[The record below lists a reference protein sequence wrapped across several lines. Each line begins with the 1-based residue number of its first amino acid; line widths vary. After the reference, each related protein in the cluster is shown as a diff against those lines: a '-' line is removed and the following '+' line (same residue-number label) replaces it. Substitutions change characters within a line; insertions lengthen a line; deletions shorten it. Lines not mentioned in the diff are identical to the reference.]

1 MLTERFKTIT
11 DPFEATNLA
20 EMDAVALM
28 NRVDTKYAIHEDV
41 FMEILPELQ
50 QHYKILE
57 VEGLKYSKY
66 ESLYF
71 DSPDFEFFS
80 DHHKKKNDRLK
91 IRIRKYVNN
100 NLSFL
105 EVKRKRKGRTE
116 KTRLK
121 THQWGADFSD
131 EEFLFLEQS
140 YSDAKS
146 LNSTISNSFS
156 RITLVHKTKAERLTF
171 DLNIEFQDSKKTK
184 SLTNLVICELK
195 QGNSDRSSAFYL
207 KMKKRMIRPLR
218 VSKYCVGI
226 MKFFPAR
233 ELKQNR
239 FKKKTLSLNK
249 ITC

>member
-1 MLTERFKTIT
+1 MLSEKFNVIT
-11 DPFEATNLA
+11 APFEPINLE
-20 EMDAVALM
+20 EMEAVALM

-41 FMEILPELQ
+41 FTEILPELKNQ
-50 QHYKILE
+50 YRILE
-57 VEGLKYSKY
+57 VGGLKYSKY

-71 DSPDFEFFS
+71 DSPSFDFFS

-121 THQWGADFSD
+121 TEQWGTDFSQD
-131 EEFLFLEQS
+131 ELSFLENA
-140 YSDAKS
+140 YEEAKK
-146 LNSTISNSFS
+146 LNSTMSNSFS
-156 RITLVHKTKAERLTF
+156 RITLVHKIKAERLTF
-171 DLNIEFQDSKKTK
+171 DLNIEFQDAEKTK

-195 QGNSDRSSAFYL
+195 QGKIDRSSAFYAI
-207 KMKKRMIRPLR
+207 MKKRMVRPLR

-226 MKFFPAR
+226 MNLYSGS
-233 ELKQNR
+233 EVKQNR
-239 FKKKTLSLNK
+239 FKKKTLSINK
-249 ITC
+249 IIC

>member
-50 QHYKILE
+50 QYYKILE

>member
-239 FKKKTLSLNK
+239 FKKKINNE
-249 ITC
+249 

>member
-1 MLTERFKTIT
+1 MLQERLKLLT
-11 DPFEATNLA
+11 DPFDAVNLA

-28 NRVDTKYAIHEDV
+28 NRIDTKYAIHENV
-41 FMEILPELQ
+41 FTEMLPELTE
-50 QHYKILE
+50 HYRILE
-57 VEGLKYSKY
+57 VSGLKYSKY

-71 DSPDFEFFS
+71 DSPNFEFFS

-105 EVKRKRKGRTE
+105 EVKRKKKGRTE

-121 THQWGADFSD
+121 TEQWGTNFSQ
-131 EEFLFLEQS
+131 EELSFLENA
-140 YSDAKS
+140 YEGAKG

-171 DLNIEFQDSKKTK
+171 DLNIEFQDAAETK

-195 QGNSDRSSAFYL
+195 QGNIDRSSAFFM

-226 MKFFPAR
+226 MKFHPAS

-239 FKKKTLSLNK
+239 FKKKNLSINK
-249 ITC
+249 IIC

>member
-1 MLTERFKTIT
+1 MLTERLKTIT
-11 DPFEATNLA
+11 DPFEAINLA
-20 EMDAVALM
+20 QMDAVALM

-41 FMEILPELQ
+41 FMEILPKLQ

-171 DLNIEFQDSKKTK
+171 DLNIEFQDTEKTK

-226 MKFFPAR
+226 MKFFPSR

-249 ITC
+249 IIC

>member
-11 DPFEATNLA
+11 DPFEAINLA

-121 THQWGADFSD
+121 TQQWGADFSH

-171 DLNIEFQDSKKTK
+171 DLNIEFQDTEKTK

>member
-1 MLTERFKTIT
+1 MLTERLKTIT
-11 DPFEATNLA
+11 DPFEAINLA
-20 EMDAVALM
+20 QMDAVALM

-50 QHYKILE
+50 QYYKILE

>member
-116 KTRLK
+116 KTRLI
-121 THQWGADFSD
+121 TQQWGADFS
-131 EEFLFLEQS
+131 EEEILFLEQS
-140 YSDAKS
+140 YSDAKA